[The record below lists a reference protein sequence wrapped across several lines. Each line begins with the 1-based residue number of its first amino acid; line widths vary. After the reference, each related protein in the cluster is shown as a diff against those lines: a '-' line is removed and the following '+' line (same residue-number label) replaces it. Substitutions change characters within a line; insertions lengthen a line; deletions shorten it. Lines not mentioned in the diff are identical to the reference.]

1 MNEAN
6 GSHPSLADLS
16 AFDAGRLSPDER
28 TIIERHLAECDEC
41 GRRLN
46 ALPRSSAAS
55 TPADAERPNRDA
67 PTRIAF
73 GAEIPA
79 VLAEHPRYHILEV
92 LGEGGMGVVYKARHR
107 LMDRLVALKV
117 PHRRFLD
124 RPGFTERFYREARA
138 AARLVH
144 PNIVLAHDAEQACDL
159 PFLVM
164 EYVPGT
170 SLDRVIARRGPL
182 SVNEAC
188 DCVRQAALGLQH
200 AHEHGMIHRDIKPAN
215 LLQTP
220 AGQIKVLDFGLAQLA
235 RQENDYELTE
245 TPPGVMLGT
254 PDYTAPEQS
263 RDARTADARAD
274 VYSLGCTLHFLLT
287 GQPPFPGGT
296 MVEKIL
302 AHQDRT
308 PPSVAHFRDDVPV
321 PLTGILARM
330 LAKAP
335 ADRPQSAAAV
345 ARLLAPFA
353 CVADSHTPV
362 EELPVA
368 HVVHERP
375 HWLVP
380 LLVAAI
386 LLGMGAL
393 GTAGLLIILHWKQRT
408 PSTSAVVEKPADPL
422 LLATPEQIVALKKER
437 REQTLAWL
445 HANAIRPDAQVVRDI
460 ARKSDEALNQ
470 HDSYQVLLGSNLV
483 RSGQAVLLAAQ
494 PGGFFVFPLT
504 AEQANGME
512 IKDNV
517 CGWHPSPH
525 AVEPRRATPR
535 VRLSQLSLDPIDTW
549 KANAEIVGSI
559 AYQVDE
565 PAIQPPFAVRIRLY
579 HGNRYTLLT
588 WFEDKELTGQGKLA
602 LRYPLPGQLRA
613 GRHGPVAVFAD
624 LTTKQEGDLVVESD
638 TAAVLAELR
647 RAAVRNQRFDSFS
660 CRSRNASIKPQAFST
675 SIISGCP

>member
-1 MNEAN
+1 MNEAS

-41 GRRLN
+41 GRRRN
-46 ALPRSSAAS
+46 ALSRASAVS
-55 TPADAERPNRDA
+55 TPADPERPNRDA
-67 PTRIAF
+67 PTRIAL
-73 GAEIPA
+73 GAEVPA
-79 VLAEHPRYHILEV
+79 ALADHPRYHILEM
-92 LGEGGMGVVYKARHR
+92 LGEGGMGIVYKARHR
-107 LMDRLVALKV
+107 LMDRVVALKV
-117 PHRRFLD
+117 PNRRLLD

-144 PNIVLAHDAEQACDL
+144 PNIVLAHDAEQAGDL

-170 SLDRVIARRGPL
+170 SLDRIIAQRGPL
-182 SVNEAC
+182 PVNEAC

-254 PDYTAPEQS
+254 PDYSAPEQS

-274 VYSLGCTLHFLLT
+274 VYSLGCTLYFLLT

-308 PPSVAHFRDDVPV
+308 PPSVARFRDDVPIS
-321 PLTGILARM
+321 LTGIVARM

-345 ARLLAPFA
+345 ARLLVPFA
-353 CVADSHTPV
+353 GVADSHTPV
-362 EELPVA
+362 EEIPVA
-368 HVVHERP
+368 HVVRERP
-375 HWLVP
+375 RWLVP
-380 LLVAAI
+380 LLATAI
-386 LLGMGAL
+386 LLMVGAV
-393 GTAGLLIILHWKQRT
+393 GTAGLLVVLHWKQRT
-408 PSTSAVVEKPADPL
+408 PSTSAAVEKPADPL
-422 LLATPEQIVALKKER
+422 LLAMPEQVAALKKKR
-437 REQTLAWL
+437 REQTITWL
-445 HANAIRPDAQVVRDI
+445 RANAVRPDAQVVQDI
-460 ARKSDEALNQ
+460 ARKSDEDLDQ
-470 HDSYQVLLGSNLV
+470 HDSFQLLLGSNLV

-504 AEQANGME
+504 EEQAKGMG

-525 AVEPRRATPR
+525 AVEPRRAAPR
-535 VRLSQLSLDPIDTW
+535 VRLSKLSLSPLDTW

-559 AYQVDE
+559 AYQVDG
-565 PAIQPPFAVRIRLY
+565 PTIQPPFAVRIRFY
-579 HGNRYTLLT
+579 HEKRYTLLM
-588 WFEDKELTGQGKLA
+588 WFQDKELVGQGKLA
-602 LRYPLPGQLRA
+602 LRYPLHTGRA
-613 GRHGPVAVFAD
+613 ERDEPVAVFAD
-624 LTTKQEGDLVVESD
+624 VASKQEDGLVVESD
-638 TAAVLAELR
+638 TAAVLTEI
-647 RAAVRNQRFDSFS
+647 V
-660 CRSRNASIKPQAFST
+660 SRP
-675 SIISGCP
+675 P

>member
-1 MNEAN
+1 MNEASD
-6 GSHPSLADLS
+6 SHPSLADLS
-16 AFDAGRLSPDER
+16 AFDAGRLSSDER

-41 GRRLN
+41 GHRLN
-46 ALPRSSAAS
+46 ALPRDSAVS
-55 TPADAERPNRDA
+55 TPTDPERPKRDA
-67 PTRIAF
+67 PTRFAL
-73 GAEIPA
+73 GVEVPT
-79 VLAEHPRYHILEV
+79 VLAEHPRYRILEM
-92 LGEGGMGVVYKARHR
+92 LGEGGMGAVYKARHR

-144 PNIVLAHDAEQACDL
+144 PNIVLAHDAEQAGEL

-170 SLDRVIARRGPL
+170 SLDRVIAQRGPL
-182 SVNEAC
+182 PVNEAC

-220 AGQIKVLDFGLAQLA
+220 AGRIKVLDFGLAQLS

-308 PPSVAHFRDDVPV
+308 PPTLAQFRDDVPA
-321 PLTGILARM
+321 PLAGILARM
-330 LAKAP
+330 LAKAT

-345 ARLLAPFA
+345 ARLLTPFA
-353 CVADSHTPV
+353 DVADSHTPV

-368 HVVHERP
+368 HVVRERP
-375 HWLVP
+375 RWLVP
-380 LLVAAI
+380 LFVAAI

-393 GTAGLLIILHWKQRT
+393 GTAGLWIVLHWKQQT
-408 PSTSAVVEKPADPL
+408 PSTSAVAEKPADPL

-445 HANAIRPDAQVVRDI
+445 RANAIQPDAQVVRDL
-460 ARKSDEALNQ
+460 ARKSDEDLDQ

-494 PGGFFVFPLT
+494 PGGFFFFPLT
-504 AEQANGME
+504 AEQAKGMA

-517 CGWHPSPH
+517 CTWHPSPH

-535 VRLSQLSLDPIDTW
+535 VQLSKLSLDPFDTW

-559 AYQVDE
+559 AYRVE
-565 PAIQPPFAVRIRLY
+565 GPAIQPPFAVRIRFY

-588 WFEDKELTGQGKLA
+588 WFQDKELVGQGKLA
-602 LRYPLPGQLRA
+602 LRYPLPGGLRA
-613 GRHGPVAVFAD
+613 ERDGPVAVFAD
-624 LTTKQEGDLVVESD
+624 LASKQEGDLIIESD
-638 TAAVLAELR
+638 TAAVLTEIVSR
-647 RAAVRNQRFDSFS
+647 R
-660 CRSRNASIKPQAFST
+660 P
-675 SIISGCP
+675 